1 MLVRQLTIAV
11 FATVLSASSVCLAQ
25 LPGKFDLEAAEIVAE
40 LVGAPVLTADGP
52 EIGQVSD
59 VSIDREGRPERIR
72 MTTGA
77 ILAFG
82 LRTIELPQGAFT
94 VLRGAVVLDL
104 PAEAVQ
110 ALPELAE
117 RDSDKSKGFRVIARS
132 APLRMQSLV

>member
-1 MLVRQLTIAV
+1 MLAHHLTIVV
-11 FATVLSASSVCLAQ
+11 FVTVLSVASICLAQ
-25 LPGKFDLEAAEIVAE
+25 PPEKVDLEAAAIVAE
-40 LVGAPVLTADGP
+40 LVGAPVLAADGR

-77 ILAFG
+77 ILGFG

-110 ALPELAE
+110 TLPELAE
-117 RDSDKSKGFRVIARS
+117 RDDDK
-132 APLRMQSLV
+132 

>member
-1 MLVRQLTIAV
+1 MLVRQLIIAV
-11 FATVLSASSVCLAQ
+11 FATVLSVSSVCQAQ
-25 LPGKFDLEAAEIVAE
+25 VTGKVDLEAAEIVAE
-40 LVGAPVLTADGP
+40 LVGAPVLAADGP

-77 ILAFG
+77 ILGLG

-110 ALPELAE
+110 TLPELAE
-117 RDSDKSKGFRVIARS
+117 RDDDK
-132 APLRMQSLV
+132 